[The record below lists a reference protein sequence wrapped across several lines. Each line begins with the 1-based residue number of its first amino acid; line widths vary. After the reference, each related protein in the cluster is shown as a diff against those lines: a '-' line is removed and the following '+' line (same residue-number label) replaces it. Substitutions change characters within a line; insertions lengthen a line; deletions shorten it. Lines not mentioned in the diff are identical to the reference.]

1 MIFSRSS
8 AALQK
13 VDEHMEVFELP
24 VRSVTSSC
32 CHCLAKLAKLSA
44 TPPIK
49 TTTAQRPGRLK
60 AKRKLK
66 IQRHQSSSNVNNAN
80 GKPNLISDLK
90 PDDLPQVDGFCCG
103 HAYLKLSDEKGCACL
118 CPQCIGN
125 ACAKKGSDFV
135 QCTCKYYT
143 KLQLKV
149 NCRTRLHQPIQPKFV
164 SDFDHVS
171 QEL

>member
-1 MIFSRSS
+1 
-8 AALQK
+8 
-13 VDEHMEVFELP
+13 MEVFELP

-125 ACAKKGSDFV
+125 VQKKGQILYNVHASTILNCSSKWIVGLD
-135 QCTCKYYT
+135 CTNLSSPNLSLILTMSAK
-143 KLQLKV
+143 
-149 NCRTRLHQPIQPKFV
+149 NCDI
-164 SDFDHVS
+164 SNCNIS
-171 QEL
+171 